1 MSDKGGN
8 TSAYKI
14 YHQGKMKYFI
24 KSFQTNG
31 FDISSF
37 TFQNYLYNNFKSDLK
52 ICKPIKIVS
61 EKSNEVQ
68 IYYEYVKPIDWELT
82 ADRVSF
88 LGKSLAE
95 LHNFCY
101 LKKNEIS
108 LPDKVAVVAMGKWQD
123 VEDSFDK
130 ELAVSIRK
138 AIYDNLKPYDRDQIR
153 IPLHRDFKLHNIMF
167 DGENLNLIDFDFAAI
182 DNIGIEIMSF
192 IIDFYYET
200 RDQSLVSDFIKA
212 YKQESN
218 LDINW
223 TSVLNDYLV
232 YMCVNTFPFYMRGRI
247 GEHNF
252 KNLLTERNGK
262 LNFTYINKDFL
273 YESLQR

>member
-200 RDQSLVSDFIKA
+200 RDQNLVFDFIKA

>member
-24 KSFQTNG
+24 KSFQTSG

-200 RDQSLVSDFIKA
+200 RDQNLVSDFIKA

>member
-8 TSAYKI
+8 TSTYKI

-24 KSFQTNG
+24 KSFQTKG

-52 ICKPIKIVS
+52 ICKPIKIVA

-68 IYYEYVKPIDWELT
+68 VYYEYVKPIDWELT
-82 ADRVSF
+82 ADHVSF

-123 VEDSFDK
+123 VEDSFEK
-130 ELAVSIRK
+130 KLAVDIRK
-138 AIYDNLKPYDRDQIR
+138 AIYDNLKPYDKDQIR
-153 IPLHRDFKLHNIMF
+153 IPLHRDFKLHNIIF
-167 DGENLNLIDFDFAAI
+167 DGENLNLIDFDFAAV

-192 IIDFYYET
+192 IVDFYYET
-200 RDQSLVSDFIKA
+200 RDKDLVSVFMEA
-212 YKQESN
+212 YKQHSN

-232 YMCVNTFPFYMRGRI
+232 YMCVNTFPFYMRGKI

-252 KNLLTERNGK
+252 KNLLSERNGK

-273 YESLQR
+273 YESLQG

>member
-200 RDQSLVSDFIKA
+200 RDQNLVSDFIKA

>member
-8 TSAYKI
+8 TSMYKI

-24 KSFQTNG
+24 KSFQTKG

-37 TFQNYLYNNFKSDLK
+37 TFQNYLYNNFNSDLK
-52 ICKPIKIVS
+52 ICKPIKVVS

-68 IYYEYVKPIDWELT
+68 IYYEYIKPIDWELT

-88 LGKSLAE
+88 LGKALAE

-101 LKKNEIS
+101 LKKHEIE

-123 VEDSFDK
+123 VEDSFEK
-130 ELAVSIRK
+130 KLAVDIRK
-138 AIYDNLKPYDRDQIR
+138 AIYDNLKPYDKDQIR

-167 DGENLNLIDFDFAAI
+167 DGENLNLIDFDFAAV

-200 RDQSLVSDFIKA
+200 RDQGYVLDFIKA
-212 YKQESN
+212 YKQNSN

-223 TSVLNDYLV
+223 TSILNDYLV
-232 YMCVNTFPFYMRGRI
+232 YMCVNTFPFYMRGKI

-262 LNFTYINKDFL
+262 LNFTCINKDFL